1 MSATLTWTGTWTPL
15 NFDPIGLPASGTNQ
29 PGARYPNTA
38 GMVQDTTLPPSGALN
53 QSVPDNVK
61 MLFNFNGEVIKTNDL
76 PELEQFIQAMA
87 AGYAIT
93 YQAAVA
99 LLTVLFTAKSNRESA
114 RIGPGRNLLYA
125 P

>member
-29 PGARYPNTA
+29 PGRSNQLPAQA
-38 GMVQDTTLPPSGALN
+38 GMVQNSNLAYNPNGV
-53 QSVPDNVK
+53 VPDNVK
-61 MLFNFNGEVIKTNDL
+61 MLFNYNGETVKVYDL
-76 PELEQFIQAMA
+76 PELEQFLQAVS
-87 AGYAIT
+87 AGYSIT
-93 YQAAVA
+93 YQSAVS
-99 LLTVLFTAKSNRESA
+99 LVQVLWVAKMSREAA

>member
-29 PGARYPNTA
+29 PGSRFPGMA
-38 GMVQDTTLPPSGALN
+38 GMVQNTNLPTNPNGA
-53 QSVPDNVK
+53 VPDNVK
-61 MLFNFNGEVIKTNDL
+61 MLFSYNGEVVKTFDL
-76 PELEQFIQAMA
+76 PELEQFLQAVS
-87 AGYAIT
+87 AGYSIT
-93 YQAAVA
+93 YQSAVS
-99 LLTVLFTAKSNRESA
+99 LVQVLWVAKMSREAA